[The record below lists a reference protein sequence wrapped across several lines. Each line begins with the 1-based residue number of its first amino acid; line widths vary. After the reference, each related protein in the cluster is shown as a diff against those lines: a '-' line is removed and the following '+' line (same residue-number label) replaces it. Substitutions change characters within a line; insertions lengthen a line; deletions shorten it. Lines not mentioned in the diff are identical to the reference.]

1 MTVTAIV
8 KIVFVNNLIPEKEK
22 EKKRRDLEGKKK
34 CLEVNTKST

>member
-8 KIVFVNNLIPEKEK
+8 KIVFVNNLIPEKK
-22 EKKRRDLEGKKK
+22 RKKRRDLEGKKK